1 MTVTSMKWACFDCR
15 KAFKKPDLM
24 PNLEVYICPDCKLPM
39 SMMGKAFRPPKKENL
54 EQWKKAEILVKN
66 GFLFYKNGGARPKRL
81 KDVPEFLARMKIC
94 SPGEKLLE
102 QFAQPAKPTRS
113 QDQGRIRVSSGEG
126 KPKYRLLGRELGSW
140 STVEIRHKGQW
151 VAATFRTVGDGMKPT
166 QPHFQLSDGR
176 LILVK
181 PNMTVRFPKF

>member
-1 MTVTSMKWACFDCR
+1 MKWACFDCR
-15 KAFKKPDLM
+15 KTFKMPQSMPDLD
-24 PNLEVYICPDCKLPM
+24 LYVCPDCKQPM

-66 GFLFYKNGGARPKRL
+66 GFLFYKNAGARPKRL
-81 KDVPEFLARMKIC
+81 KDLPEFLASMKYR

-102 QFAQPAKPTRS
+102 QFAQPSKPTRS
-113 QDQGRIRVSSGEG
+113 SDQDRIRVSSREG

-140 STVEIRHKGQW
+140 STLEIRHKGEW
-151 VAATFRTVGDGMKPT
+151 VMATYRTVHDGMKPT

-176 LILVK
+176 LIPVK
-181 PNMTVRFPKF
+181 PNMTVRFSKS